1 MTNLLNILHQYNY
14 PTIFNVFT
22 YIVHCTSFTCNTC
35 DFSRAINDH
44 LGYDIHIAMFIPCI
58 EVSMGVT
65 RVSYMGV
72 AKLTIS

>member
-1 MTNLLNILHQYNY
+1 MCLH
-14 PTIFNVFT
+14 TL
-22 YIVHCTSFTCNTC
+22 YIVHPLLVIH

-44 LGYDIHIAMFIPCI
+44 LGYDVHIAMFVPCI
-58 EVSMGVT
+58 EVSMGTT